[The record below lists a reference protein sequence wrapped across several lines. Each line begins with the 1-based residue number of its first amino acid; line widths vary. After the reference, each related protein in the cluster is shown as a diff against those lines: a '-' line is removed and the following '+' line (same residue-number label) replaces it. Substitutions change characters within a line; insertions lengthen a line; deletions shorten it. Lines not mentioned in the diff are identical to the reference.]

1 MRQETFSADI
11 TVAGGLAGVC
21 AAVAAARHWN
31 GSGRFRAKG
40 NIAGSSVITRFI
52 SAISRIRPCSRTLL
66 KLCPNWYVI
75 IESRHV
81 QMEAG

>member
-11 TVAGGLAGVC
+11 TVAGGGLAGVC

-52 SAISRIRPCSRTLL
+52 SDIEDQTLFPDPL